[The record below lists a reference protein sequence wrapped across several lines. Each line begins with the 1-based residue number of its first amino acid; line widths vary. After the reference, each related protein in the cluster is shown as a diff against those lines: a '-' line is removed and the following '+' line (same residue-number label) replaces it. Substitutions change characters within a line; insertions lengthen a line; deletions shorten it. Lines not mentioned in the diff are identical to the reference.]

1 MGSYLISKKLLE
13 GKVFL
18 LFSPNE
24 AGKKDGRADR
34 RAESKIK

>member
-1 MGSYLISKKLLE
+1 MENYLISKKLLE

-18 LFSPNE
+18 LFSLKE
-24 AGKKDGRADR
+24 AGKEDGRAER